1 MFTMLMCRD
10 IEQQNYMYKST
21 TKFSNRN
28 KMAITCLSN
37 RTCSP
42 LQNMQQ
48 YCEKLVN
55 YTKITKPTVHGYEQ
69 R

>member
-28 KMAITCLSN
+28 KMAITCLSVHVPHYK
-37 RTCSP
+37 TCNSIVIVII
-42 LQNMQQ
+42 L
-48 YCEKLVN
+48 KLN
-55 YTKITKPTVHGYEQ
+55 STWL
-69 R
+69 